1 MIGESSGVTTLI
13 NNERITRE
21 NQAGSGNKKPE
32 KAQEALAGNF
42 SDVTSFSSEALALA
56 RKVVPA
62 GGSAAQGHIEKQ
74 DESQE
79 KMQAQQK
86 SSAKFLDIRV

>member
-21 NQAGSGNKKPE
+21 NQVRSENKKPAQ
-32 KAQEALAGNF
+32 AQEAVTGNF

-56 RKVVPA
+56 RNVVPA
-62 GGSAAQGHIEKQ
+62 AGSAAQGQVEQQ
-74 DESQE
+74 DQGQGKEQNNT
-79 KMQAQQK
+79 
-86 SSAKFLDIRV
+86 AKFLNIRV

>member
-21 NQAGSGNKKPE
+21 NQVRSENKKPDQ
-32 KAQEALAGNF
+32 AQEALAGNF

-56 RKVVPA
+56 RNVVPA
-62 GGSAAQGHIEKQ
+62 GGSAAQGQVEKQ
-74 DESQE
+74 VQSPE
-79 KMQAQQK
+79 KMQGQK

>member
-21 NQAGSGNKKPE
+21 NQVRSENKKPDQ
-32 KAQEALAGNF
+32 AQQELAGNF

-56 RKVVPA
+56 RNVVPV
-62 GGSAAQGHIEKQ
+62 GGSAAQGQVEKQ
-74 DESQE
+74 DQSQE
-79 KMQAQQK
+79 RMQGRE
-86 SSAKFLDIRV
+86 SSARFLDIRV

>member
-21 NQAGSGNKKPE
+21 NQVGPENSKKTDQSE
-32 KAQEALAGNF
+32 EALEGKF

-56 RKVVPA
+56 KNVVPV
-62 GGSAAQGHIEKQ
+62 GGTAEQEQA
-74 DESQE
+74 ESQGFS
-79 KMQAQQK
+79 QQNIQNTT
-86 SSAKFLDIRV
+86 SRFLDIRV

>member
-21 NQAGSGNKKPE
+21 NQVRSENKNPDQ
-32 KAQEALAGNF
+32 AQEALAGNF

-56 RKVVPA
+56 KSVVPA
-62 GGSAAQGHIEKQ
+62 GGSAAQGQVEQQ
-74 DESQE
+74 DQGQGKE
-79 KMQAQQK
+79 QK
-86 SSAKFLDIRV
+86 NTAKFLDIRV

>member
-21 NQAGSGNKKPE
+21 NQVRSENKKPE
-32 KAQEALAGNF
+32 QAEEAMTGNF

-56 RKVVPA
+56 RNVVPV
-62 GGSAAQGHIEKQ
+62 GGSAAQGQVEQQ
-74 DESQE
+74 DQGQGKE
-79 KMQAQQK
+79 QK
-86 SSAKFLDIRV
+86 NTAKFLDIRV